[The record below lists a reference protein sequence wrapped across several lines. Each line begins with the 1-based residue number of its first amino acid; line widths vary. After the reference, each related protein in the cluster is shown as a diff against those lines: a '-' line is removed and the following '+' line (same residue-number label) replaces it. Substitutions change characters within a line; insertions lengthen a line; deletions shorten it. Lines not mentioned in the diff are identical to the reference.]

1 MSVGRVRSLAPS
13 ELVFAMAGAYIGY
26 RLRVRGE
33 LDIPALSVAFAGLRR
48 RYPVLSAVLEPEDR
62 GYAIVAGPGPLPGIV
77 VSSGDIDAPI
87 PGVCG
92 DQSRALSGLHVAHD
106 GDRAAVTLFTH
117 HSVADGYHSLE
128 LLADLW
134 SLYTAAVSGEA
145 VDLTPRDY
153 PESLEQVLADRGIV
167 KADNPIAEVPSAAT
181 AVAEPSGP
189 PARVS
194 DAMRMYTIAAARVR
208 LDAETTSG
216 LLARARKYET
226 TLNGVV
232 SAVILRVEAEMNGVA
247 GERLAYTYAVDL
259 RNRIAPPVPKPAA
272 TNPLGFA
279 SFVPAGDLGDTAT
292 VARAVTE
299 ELRKGLEN
307 GEIHQAGLRFFD
319 TMTTAVAQFA
329 LVPESQRPVIVIS
342 SNWGVVPTPRVP
354 GLEFEDFSSVMFEPR
369 TDPDAP
375 VAPPGTYVLSTFG
388 DRLSIE
394 LRSPFPLEAA
404 RQRIAAIESG
414 LRALDGA

>member
-26 RLRVRGE
+26 RVRVRGE
-33 LDIPALSVAFAGLRR
+33 LNIPALSVAFAGLRR
-48 RYPVLSAVLEPEDR
+48 KYPVLSAVLEPEDR
-62 GYAIVAGPGPLPGIV
+62 GYAIVAGTGPLPGIV
-77 VSSGDIDAPI
+77 VSAGDIDAPI

-106 GDRAAVTLFTH
+106 SDRAAVTLFTH
-117 HSVADGYHSLE
+117 HSIADGYHSLE
-128 LLADLW
+128 LLAELW
-134 SLYTAAVSGEA
+134 SLYVAGVSGEPM
-145 VDLTPRDY
+145 DLSPWDY
-153 PESLEQVLADRGIV
+153 PESLERVLADRGIT
-167 KADNPIAEVPSAAT
+167 KADKPVGDAPSTPTTDAA
-181 AVAEPSGP
+181 AGP

-194 DAMRMYTIAAARVR
+194 DAMRTYTIAAARCR

-232 SAVILRVEAEMNGVA
+232 SAVILRVEAELRQVP
-247 GERLAYTYAVDL
+247 GERLSYTYAVNL
-259 RNRIAPPVPKPAA
+259 RDRITPPVPKPAA

-279 SFVPAGDLGDTAT
+279 SFVPSGDLGDTAT

-299 ELRKGLEN
+299 ELRKGLDNHEV
-307 GEIHQAGLRFFD
+307 HQAGLGFFD
-319 TMTTAVAQFA
+319 TMSAGFA
-329 LVPESQRPVIVIS
+329 ALALLPESERPVVVIS
-342 SNWGVVPTPRVP
+342 SNWGVVRTPRVP
-354 GLEFEDFSSVMFEPR
+354 GLDFEDFTSVMFEPR
-369 TDPDAP
+369 TDPDSP
-375 VAPPGTYVLSTFG
+375 IAPPGTYVLSTFG

-394 LRSPFPLEAA
+394 LRSAHAPDDA